1 LSNLQIKATESKTGL
16 DNVSSASLTETTL
29 KEGRCL
35 LDMEDVK
42 IVEKQL
48 GNLVMD
54 IGNENDPSGNHRKDF
69 RARKYATFAGHCTP
83 GVRIGFYSVYQQR
96 RTSSSSLAIVST
108 FSAFSLGKDNCVIVL
123 IFDMSAAFDTVENH
137 IVLQDSVAVLESK
150 ERHWLVLCS
159 TVVVTLHFLET
170 ALFTW
175 MFVEGINL
183 YNKLVKV
190 FSMRKQ
196 YLAFAAIGW
205 GALLFLI
212 LLFQS
217 FSVYLETSGRIPA
230 VIVGITAA
238 INPSTYDMK
247 APLKEVI
254 CGPFNFTGRPERER
268 CWLNGS
274 TWIYKGPVLFFLL
287 VNIGMFLILLR
298 VIFGK
303 LSNKYNKENVKFAR
317 KGLRSMLALLPL
329 LGVTYILG
337 YFLQVHIAVQYLFVL
352 LNSTQGVTF
361 TIFHCVFDDQ
371 ITEGLKK
378 LCGKNTVP
386 QKPKK
391 NPK

>member
-1 LSNLQIKATESKTGL
+1 
-16 DNVSSASLTETTL
+16 
-29 KEGRCL
+29 
-35 LDMEDVK
+35 MEDVK

-54 IGNENDPSGNHRKDF
+54 IENENDPVF
-69 RARKYATFAGHCTP
+69 RLEQILEKKVEVVLLCCS
-83 GVRIGFYSVYQQR
+83 IG
-96 RTSSSSLAIVST
+96 AITIYFIVLLVLRVEIT
-108 FSAFSLGKDNCVIVL
+108 EKIFVHVNMLLSLGIADLVYVL
-123 IFDMSAAFDTVENH
+123 DFTVFTNRVEH
-137 IVLQDSVAVLESK
+137 P
-150 ERHWLVLCS
+150 VLCS

-205 GALLFLI
+205 G
-212 LLFQS
+212 
-217 FSVYLETSGRIPA
+217 IPA

-238 INPSTYDMK
+238 IKPSTYDME

-287 VNIGMFLILLR
+287 VNVGMFLILLR

-303 LSNKYNKENVKFAR
+303 LSNKYNKEHVKFAR
-317 KGLRSMLALLPL
+317 KGIRSMLALLPL

-337 YFLQVHIAVQYLFVL
+337 YFLQFHIAVQFLFVL

-391 NPK
+391 NLKTPKETNKKKSKDGAYPTIVKVAKMNGANQTTKGTNE

>member
-1 LSNLQIKATESKTGL
+1 
-16 DNVSSASLTETTL
+16 ETTL

-69 RARKYATFAGHCTP
+69 CARKYATFAGHCTP
-83 GVRIGFYSVYQQR
+83 GVRIGFYSVYQQS
-96 RTSSSSLAIVST
+96 RTSSSSLATVST
-108 FSAFSLGKDNCVIVL
+108 FSACRLGKNNCVIVL

-170 ALFTW
+170 ALLTW

-183 YNKLVKV
+183 YNKLVKFLDPLRSPV
-190 FSMRKQ
+190 LRHIVTGKSLGSLVQISKGYDS
-196 YLAFAAIGW
+196 YLDERG
-205 GALLFLI
+205 
-212 LLFQS
+212 
-217 FSVYLETSGRIPA
+217 IPA

-238 INPSTYDMK
+238 IKPSTYDME

-254 CGPFNFTGRPERER
+254 CGPFKFTGRPEKER

-287 VNIGMFLILLR
+287 VNMGMFLILLR

-303 LSNKYNKENVKFAR
+303 LSNKYNKEHVKFAR
-317 KGLRSMLALLPL
+317 
-329 LGVTYILG
+329 
-337 YFLQVHIAVQYLFVL
+337 
-352 LNSTQGVTF
+352 
-361 TIFHCVFDDQ
+361 C
-371 ITEGLKK
+371 
-378 LCGKNTVP
+378 
-386 QKPKK
+386 
-391 NPK
+391 

>member
-1 LSNLQIKATESKTGL
+1 MQIKATENKTGS
-16 DNVSSASLTETTL
+16 DNFKSTETTL

-54 IGNENDPSGNHRKDF
+54 IGNENDPVF
-69 RARKYATFAGHCTP
+69 RLEQILEKKVEVVLLCCS
-83 GVRIGFYSVYQQR
+83 IG
-96 RTSSSSLAIVST
+96 AITIYFIVLLVLRVEIT
-108 FSAFSLGKDNCVIVL
+108 EKIFVHVNMLLSLGIAHLVYVL
-123 IFDMSAAFDTVENH
+123 DFTVFTNREEH
-137 IVLQDSVAVLESK
+137 P
-150 ERHWLVLCS
+150 VLCS

-205 GALLFLI
+205 G
-212 LLFQS
+212 
-217 FSVYLETSGRIPA
+217 IPA

-287 VNIGMFLILLR
+287 EYHRNG
-298 VIFGK
+298 
-303 LSNKYNKENVKFAR
+303 E
-317 KGLRSMLALLPL
+317 
-329 LGVTYILG
+329 
-337 YFLQVHIAVQYLFVL
+337 
-352 LNSTQGVTF
+352 
-361 TIFHCVFDDQ
+361 
-371 ITEGLKK
+371 
-378 LCGKNTVP
+378 KN
-386 QKPKK
+386 
-391 NPK
+391 